1 MLKEN
6 IKTLRKQKG
15 LSQEELSIKL
25 NVVRQTVSKWEQGLS
40 VPDAEMLV
48 SLSEVL
54 DTSVSTLLGENIE
67 EVKNNEL
74 KVISEKLEVI
84 NHQLCKNKEL
94 KRKRIFY
101 TLITLDIIILLIFA
115 FLFFLNSPYLNWD
128 YNNPEN
134 AVLGVLFHF
143 FEWIFIRVAPF
154 VLIASVFAIVVIKK
168 NNKL

>member
-54 DTSVSTLLGENIE
+54 DTKVGTLLGENIK
-67 EVKNNEL
+67 EVKDNEL

-84 NHQLCKNKEL
+84 NHQLCRNEEL

-101 TLITLDIIILLIFA
+101 TLITLDIIILLIFS

-134 AVLGVLFHF
+134 AVLGVLFHS
-143 FEWIFIRVAPF
+143 FEWIFVRVAPII
-154 VLIASVFAIVVIKK
+154 LIASILVIIIIKK

>member
-6 IKTLRKQKG
+6 IRILRKQKG

-48 SLSEVL
+48 SISEVF
-54 DTSVSTLLGENIE
+54 DVPVSVLLGENIKE
-67 EVKNNEL
+67 SKDDEL

-84 NHQLCKNKEL
+84 NQQLYQRQEL
-94 KRKRIFY
+94 KRRRKLNI
-101 TLITLDIIILLIFA
+101 LIGVCIITIIIFLILL
-115 FLFFLNSPYLNWD
+115 FLNSPYLDWN

-134 AVLGVLFHF
+134 AVLGVIYHS
-143 FEWIFIRVAPF
+143 FEWIFIRVAPII
-154 VLIASVFAIVVIKK
+154 LICSIFKIILIKK
-168 NNKL
+168 NK

>member
-1 MLKEN
+1 MLKDN
-6 IKTLRKQKG
+6 LKTLRKNKG
-15 LSQEELSIKL
+15 LSQEELSVKL

-54 DTSVSTLLGENIE
+54 DTKVGTLLGENIK
-67 EVKNNEL
+67 EVKDNEL

-84 NHQLCKNKEL
+84 NHQLCRNEEL

-101 TLITLDIIILLIFA
+101 TLITLDIIILLIFS

-134 AVLGVLFHF
+134 AVLGVLFHS
-143 FEWIFIRVAPF
+143 FEWIFVRVAPII
-154 VLIASVFAIVVIKK
+154 LIASILVIIIIKK

>member
-6 IKTLRKQKG
+6 IRILRKQKG

-48 SLSEVL
+48 SISEVF
-54 DTSVSTLLGENIE
+54 DIPVSVLLGENIKE
-67 EVKNNEL
+67 SKEDEL

-84 NHQLCKNKEL
+84 NQQLYQRQEL
-94 KRKRIFY
+94 KRRRKLNI
-101 TLITLDIIILLIFA
+101 LIGVCIITIIIFLILL
-115 FLFFLNSPYLNWD
+115 FLNSPYLDWN

-134 AVLGVLFHF
+134 AVLGVIYHS
-143 FEWIFIRVAPF
+143 FEWIFIRVAPII
-154 VLIASVFAIVVIKK
+154 LICSIFKIILIKK
-168 NNKL
+168 NK